1 MVVGMADISISATA
15 LEDVFTYAETENKT
29 LP

>member
-1 MVVGMADISISATA
+1 MVGMADISVTATA
-15 LEDVFTYAETENKT
+15 LEDVFTYAETENNA